1 MWGAVGAPAA
11 KGVSCAL
18 HVKPAAMLLPM
29 SNAVAVTAAI
39 LAALAFAVA
48 AVLQQAA
55 ASSVPADQSLRP
67 SLFLSLVRRPVW
79 VAGMLLDI
87 ASFMIL
93 GVALAFGPL
102 VLVMPLAATDLVFA
116 LPLLAWR
123 HGQRLTR
130 AEVAGVAC
138 TVGGMAVF
146 LVALP
151 SAQGT
156 VVPGLA
162 DWVPALAVVV
172 ALVAVLLAV
181 GIRMSGRVRTALYAT
196 AAGMLLALLDALAK
210 GAAGLFRH
218 DGLAALGH
226 WEPYALIVV
235 GSTGLLLVQSAYNAG
250 SLAISLPVID
260 TAEPVGSVLMGALL
274 FDEPL
279 ATGWALAV
287 QVMAGALA
295 VTGIVILS
303 RSPLVR
309 A

>member
-1 MWGAVGAPAA
+1 
-11 KGVSCAL
+11 
-18 HVKPAAMLLPM
+18 MLLPM

-48 AVLQQAA
+48 AVLQQSAA
-55 ASSVPADQSLRP
+55 ASVPADQSLRP
-67 SLFLSLVRRPVW
+67 SLFVSLVRRPAW

-87 ASFMIL
+87 ASFIIL

-102 VLVMPLAATDLVFA
+102 VLVMPLAAADLVFA

-138 TVGGMAVF
+138 TAGGMAAF
-146 LVALP
+146 LVVLP
-151 SAQGT
+151 AAEGS

-172 ALVAVLLAV
+172 ALVAALLAA
-181 GIRMSGRVRTALYAT
+181 GIRMAGRVRTALYAA

-210 GAAGLFRH
+210 SAADLFRH

-226 WEPYALIVV
+226 WEPYALIAV
-235 GSTGLLLVQSAYNAG
+235 GGTGLLLVQSSYNAG

-260 TAEPVGSVLMGALL
+260 TAEPVGSVLMGALV
-274 FDEPL
+274 FAEPL
-279 ATGWALAV
+279 ASGWALAV
-287 QVMAGALA
+287 QVMAAVLA
-295 VTGIVILS
+295 IAGIVILS